1 MSLVLGNELPDRAL
15 SYLQV
20 GRLVIMATVDGQ
32 GRPNTAP
39 MSWVTAVDRQTIRV
53 AVSPEV
59 STYRNILEN
68 DRVMLSLIGGAM
80 TLSISGCA
88 RVLAGSMEEVPF
100 AMAMIEVRVDEVKD
114 DSVIGRG
121 FADDVVK
128 WEDRRRTV
136 SDIRVENALRQ
147 TPVESEMV
155 TPLQP
160 QPNYDS

>member
-1 MSLVLGNELPDRAL
+1 MSLLLGTELPDRAL

-20 GRLVIMATVDGQ
+20 GRLVIMATVDVR

-59 STYRNILEN
+59 STYRNILDN

-80 TLSISGCA
+80 TLSISGRA
-88 RVLAGSMEEVPF
+88 RVLAESIEEVPF
-100 AMAMIEVRVDEVKD
+100 AMAMVEVLVDEVKD

-121 FADDVVK
+121 VADDLVK

-136 SDIRVENALRQ
+136 SDLRVENALRR
-147 TPVESEMV
+147 
-155 TPLQP
+155 
-160 QPNYDS
+160 